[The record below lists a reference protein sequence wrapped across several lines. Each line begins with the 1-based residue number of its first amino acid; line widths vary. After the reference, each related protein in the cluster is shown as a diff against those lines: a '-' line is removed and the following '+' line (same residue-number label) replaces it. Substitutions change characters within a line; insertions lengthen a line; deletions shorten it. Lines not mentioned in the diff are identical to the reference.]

1 MTYYSALRSTHCVQ
15 SLARTRH
22 VTCGSNHSRFG
33 ELFVVRDVACDVTNH
48 KLCRGNMALS
58 MALSREESAG

>member
-1 MTYYSALRSTHCVQ
+1 M
-15 SLARTRH
+15 
-22 VTCGSNHSRFG
+22 CGSNHSHFG

-58 MALSREESAG
+58 MALRKSQLDDQILINDITV